1 MCRQAGKVVP
11 VSVIVLVSK
20 TKIMRAGYFTR
31 SAKFFFGFGVLIFS
45 LTKIC
50 VNFGWVLFLL
60 PML

>member
-31 SAKFFFGFGVLIFS
+31 SAKFFFGFGVLIFLLLILVS
-45 LTKIC
+45 LLVGC
-50 VNFGWVLFLL
+50 FFLL
-60 PML
+60 PIC